1 MYLEGGV
8 PAPLSPMS
16 PKHSPRRTV
25 RLRSSTAVNLPENK
39 LLLAAGRWAGAGLVV
54 DRGQGTGPGGSGEQ
68 VVDRGQC
75 RANLEMRFL

>member
-25 RLRSSTAVNLPENK
+25 RLRSSTAVNLPENM
-39 LLLAAGRWAGAGLVV
+39 LLLAAGRWAGG
-54 DRGQGTGPGGSGEQ
+54 GQGTGPGGSGEQ
-68 VVDRGQC
+68 TVDRGQG

>member
-54 DRGQGTGPGGSGEQ
+54 DRGQGQGAVENRQWTGDRGEQ
-68 VVDRGQC
+68 TWR
-75 RANLEMRFL
+75 